1 MTSKYFLFPIGCL
14 RLNKPLDE
22 VTEADRSVVLQRCV
36 NLHVLH
42 SMEEIDTDDSQVI
55 AAAESEIQK
64 HGYISDDDDD
74 FSDLEIA
81 FAYASRLAAVHHNGD
96 KRISFHLKALEQSQ
110 SEVTTGFS
118 RVAFPRKLFWEAIEN
133 WNFREFAVLC
143 AVWSAIG
150 QASYRRVTFDKIIR
164 GSLGFGTEAEFKK
177 LPKKVEP
184 LSRMQV
190 RYAVE
195 KLEERGFFHRCPMNR
210 RHTAYTKRLSR
221 RELIDAIARRQDK
234 RQRPS
239 QRELLLEVEKA
250 KAKVQK

>member
-1 MTSKYFLFPIGCL
+1 MTSKYFLFQIGCL
-14 RLNKPLDE
+14 RLNKSLDE

-36 NLHVLH
+36 NLHLH
-42 SMEEIDTDDSQVI
+42 HAMESIDTDDDQII
-55 AAAESEIQK
+55 AAADNEIQK
-64 HGYISDDDDD
+64 HGYISGDDDEYTAE
-74 FSDLEIA
+74 EIA
-81 FAYASRLAAVHHNGD
+81 FVYASRVAGVKHPE
-96 KRISFHLKALEQSQ
+96 KRLPVNLKALQRSQ
-110 SEVTTGFS
+110 AEITTGFS
-118 RVAFPRKLFWEAIEN
+118 RVAFPRKLFWEAIAN

-164 GSLGFGTEAEFKK
+164 GSLGFGTEAEFLK

-221 RELIDAIARRQDK
+221 RELIDAIARRQEK
-234 RQRPS
+234 KQRLS